1 MKNTLEISNWIQGT
15 TLLAFYSLR
24 RVLGRAPAPRGL
36 AYFAQPQPQPQAL
49 FGAELAVRLYES
61 SPLGVCLADRAGRCL
76 YANAAYLE
84 ITGLTHEQARGAR
97 WSGSLHP
104 DDRERVNAEWLDAVL
119 ARQAFQAEVRV
130 RRPDGGVV
138 WARLHGSTA
147 QGEGGTSATLLLVD
161 DITERKAA
169 ESVLSRS
176 EDALF
181 AEKERAQVT
190 LDSIGDAVL
199 VTDLAGNV
207 TYLNLEAVN
216 LTGWSREDATGQP
229 LETVFQI
236 VDGATRNAAQNP
248 AERAIA
254 EDSTVGLAIGCVLL
268 RRDGTEVEIEDS
280 AAPIHDRDG
289 AVTGAVIVFHDVAR
303 SMLMSERMAHLA
315 RHDHL
320 TGLANTALLAER
332 LEQVVRLANRHRKQV
347 ALLFIDLDRFKEVN
361 DAHGHEFG
369 DQVLRAVARR
379 LEACVRE
386 SDTVCR
392 RGGDEFVIL
401 LTEIECRRDAAQV
414 AEKVLAAVAAEH
426 VIDGHAVRVG
436 ASIGISVYPGDGDD
450 AGTLLRRADVA
461 MYQVKGGSQAG
472 YCFAGAGRPGRS
484 TPLFTWPGS

>member
-1 MKNTLEISNWIQGT
+1 M
-15 TLLAFYSLR
+15 SLVR
-24 RVLGRAPAPRGL
+24 PAGRLPAGSDEQAPFSAG
-36 AYFAQPQPQPQAL
+36 
-49 FGAELAVRLYES
+49 LAVRLYES

-84 ITGLTHEQARGAR
+84 ITGLTHEQARGTR